1 MVMVE
6 VSVPVLNRKLDF
18 ELDEETKIRM
28 LTEEI
33 LEMLCR
39 SEKRSILAHSGQ
51 FCLSSQDLETVLN
64 PDATLQD
71 YRIWSGARLI
81 LT

>member
-18 ELDEETKIRM
+18 ELDEETKIRT

-39 SEKRSILAHSGQ
+39 SEKRSMPAHSEQ
-51 FCLSSQDLETVLN
+51 FCLSSRDLETVLN

-71 YRIWSGARLI
+71 YRIRSGARLI